1 MPTPP
6 LVLYTDTF
14 WISPYVFT
22 CFVALREKGL
32 PFETKSI
39 ALQDKAQHAAAFRKR
54 TLTGRVPALEH
65 GDFMLAESNAIVDYL
80 EDVFPSPAHRALYP
94 ADPKERARARQI
106 LGWVRSDLMPI
117 REERATH
124 TMFYERARAPLSAA
138 GQGAAERLYFAAG
151 ELVTEGKGT
160 LFDAFSIADA
170 DLAFMLQR
178 LVLNDEAVPPKL
190 VAYANSVW
198 TRPSIRE
205 FVERTRVPYVPY

>member
-1 MPTPP
+1 MSNPP
-6 LVLYTDTF
+6 LVLHTDAF

-32 PFETKSI
+32 PFETKAV
-39 ALQDKAQHAAAFRKR
+39 ALQDKAQHDVAFRKR

-65 GDFMLAESNAIVDYL
+65 GDFVLAESNAIVDYI
-80 EDVFPSPAHRALYP
+80 EDVFPSPAHPALYP
-94 ADPKERARARQI
+94 ADPKHRARARQI

-124 TMFYERARAPLSAA
+124 TMFYERAKAPLSAA
-138 GQGAAERLYFAAG
+138 GREAAARLYFAAG

-178 LVLNDEAVPPKL
+178 LVLNGEAVPAKL
-190 VAYANSVW
+190 AAYANSIW

-205 FVERTRVPYVPY
+205 FVERPRAPYVPY